1 MENNNSDS
9 MVLQRGKT
17 IGLVMSCVVTQEVQG
32 QTPAERS
39 NTMQSITGRSNDT
52 DTHIGSASVGDA
64 KKAGWKA
71 DSVQS
76 VEIRKFYETE
86 VEKCQFIHESFQL
99 DMNEI

>member
-17 IGLVMSCVVTQEVQG
+17 IGLVTSCIVTQEDQG

-39 NTMQSITGRSNDT
+39 KTMQSITGRSNDT
-52 DTHIGSASVGDA
+52 DTHIGRSASVGDA
-64 KKAGWKA
+64 KKAGGKA

-86 VEKCQFIHESFQL
+86 EEK
-99 DMNEI
+99 

>member
-52 DTHIGSASVGDA
+52 DTHIGSTSVGDA
-64 KKAGWKA
+64 KKAEWKA

-76 VEIRKFYETE
+76 VEIRKFYKTE
-86 VEKCQFIHESFQL
+86 EEK
-99 DMNEI
+99 